1 MRFSGKNT
9 LKKIVIPR
17 SLITKLQ
24 ILNFKPQTPT
34 HKLQTISYFC
44 CMTGLKFFLGMICV
58 IGCVFTGM
66 AQADTTSKTETT
78 RKQPVIIPLKKQL
91 AKPVIADSAERHF
104 ADSVLLADSL
114 QTAQKVADSLNAD
127 SLKKVV
133 LPKVP
138 VVVYDTSTYK
148 KFQTHPYL
156 PLYKQAVYMVID
168 YRKPSSKDELFY
180 LMAGVFLLLAFIRVA
195 FSKYFRNIFLLFFQT
210 SIRQKQTRDQLLQDN
225 LASLLTNFLFVIS
238 AGLYIT
244 LLIRYKNLSNLNF
257 WWLAGGTALV
267 LLITY
272 LIKYLF
278 ILFTGWVFNS
288 GEAAGSYV
296 FVVFMVNKVMGVLLI
311 PFLLILSF
319 SGPQMVSVAITV
331 SVGMILLLFGY
342 RYWVSFIA
350 IRNKLK
356 VNALHFFLYL
366 CAVELLPLVLIYKI
380 LINYFTGSL

>member
-1 MRFSGKNT
+1 
-9 LKKIVIPR
+9 
-17 SLITKLQ
+17 
-24 ILNFKPQTPT
+24 
-34 HKLQTISYFC
+34 
-44 CMTGLKFFLGMICV
+44 MTGLKFFLGMICV

-138 VVVYDTSTYK
+138 AVVYDTSTYK

-156 PLYKQAVYMVID
+156 PLDKQAVYMVID

-366 CAVELLPLVLIYKI
+366 CAVELLPLVLIYKV